1 MRPRTAFAA
10 GAVEALRT
18 LLRETNRLDEYRRIQ
33 CVYLRAVFDEGNAR
47 IAATTGLSIGT
58 IRNIHARY
66 LRYGIDA
73 LKTKPKGGRW
83 RENLSVDEERAVVE
97 PFLKVAERNGVVEIE
112 QVKQAYEARVGRVV
126 APSTP
131 YRVLRRHGWRKAAAR
146 PSPLEAD
153 VVASDALGK
162 TTSPPSTRRK
172 TPPVRRG
179 RD

>member
-10 GAVEALRT
+10 GAVEALKA
-18 LLRETNRLDEYRRIQ
+18 LLNETNRLDEYRRIQ

-83 RENLSVDEERAVVE
+83 RENLSVDAERAVVE
-97 PFLKVAERNGVVEIE
+97 PFLKLAEQSGVVEIE
-112 QVKQAYEARVGRVV
+112 QVKQVYETQVGRAV

-146 PSPLEAD
+146 PSQQDAAVEAG
-153 VVASDALGK
+153 DAIEK
-162 TTSPPSTRRK
+162 AAPPPSIRRK
-172 TPPVRRG
+172 TPP
-179 RD
+179 

>member
-10 GAVEALRT
+10 GAVEALKA
-18 LLRETNRLDEYRRIQ
+18 LLNETNRLDEYRRIQ

-66 LRYGIDA
+66 LREGIDA

-83 RENLSVDEERAVVE
+83 RENLSVDAERAVVE
-97 PFLKVAERNGVVEIE
+97 PFLKLAEQSGVVEME
-112 QVKQAYEARVGRVV
+112 RVKQAYETQVGRAV

-131 YRVLRRHGWRKAAAR
+131 YRVLRRHGWRKATTR
-146 PSPLEAD
+146 PSRQG
-153 VVASDALGK
+153 VAAKAGDAEH
-162 TTSPPSTRRK
+162 TTPSPAIRSK
-172 TPPVRRG
+172 TPP
-179 RD
+179 